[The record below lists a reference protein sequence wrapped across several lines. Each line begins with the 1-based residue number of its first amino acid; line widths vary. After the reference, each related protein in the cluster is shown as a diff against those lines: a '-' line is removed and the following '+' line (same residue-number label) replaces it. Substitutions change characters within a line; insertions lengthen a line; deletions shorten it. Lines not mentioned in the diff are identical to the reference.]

1 VTDTV
6 ETLELPPQHRP
17 EPPTGAKRTR
27 LIVTIAIVVPAIW
40 SVLGLDISMDR
51 IIGAPADMWNIVRQ
65 MFPPDLSYEQ
75 VFERTLPK
83 VMESLYIA
91 WIGTLIG
98 AFFSFFLSFLAA
110 KNLSPTWLTT
120 VVRNIFNAIR
130 AFPELLLA
138 FILLPITGLGA
149 WTGTLA
155 IGLHSIGTLGK
166 LSSEV
171 IEGIDPGP
179 LEAID
184 SAGGR
189 RTSVMRYGVL
199 PQVLPTIVAYW
210 LYRFEINLRVS
221 AFLGVIGAGG
231 VGAELVSPLR
241 CRNFPAAGTVLLIT
255 IGVVLIIDAISSAI
269 RRRIIAGKSG
279 EEASSEIFAEATPG
293 EVR

>member
-1 VTDTV
+1 MSEVFRDT
-6 ETLELPPQHRP
+6 EAPLGRP
-17 EPPTGAKRTR
+17 EAPHGTR
-27 LIVTIAIVVPAIW
+27 WIRWTVVAVLVVPSIW
-40 SVLGLDISMDR
+40 AASGLGISMQR
-51 IIGAPADMWNIVRQ
+51 ILEAPADMWRIIRP
-65 MFPPDLSYEQ
+65 MFRPDFSYNQ
-75 VFERTLPK
+75 VFVRTLPK

-91 WIGTLIG
+91 WIGTIVG
-98 AFFSFFLSFLAA
+98 ALFSFLLSFAAA
-110 KNLSPTWLTT
+110 KNLSPRWLTF
-120 VVRNIFNAIR
+120 VIRNLFNAIR

-138 FILLPITGLGA
+138 FIFLPIFGLGA

-179 LEAID
+179 LEAIH

-189 RTSVMRYGVL
+189 WPSVMRFGVL

-231 VGAELVSPLR
+231 VGAELVSQLR
-241 CRNFPAAGTVLLIT
+241 FRNFRAAGTVLLVT
-255 IGVVLIIDAISSAI
+255 IAVVLIIDTVSSMI
-269 RRRIIAGKSG
+269 RRRIITGKAG
-279 EEASSEIFAEATPG
+279 EEGPTELFEEPAAVG
-293 EVR
+293 VL

>member
-1 VTDTV
+1 MTDTI
-6 ETLELPPQHRP
+6 ETLDLQPQQRP
-17 EPPTGAKRTR
+17 EPPRGAKWTR

-40 SVLGLDISMDR
+40 SVLGLDISVER
-51 IIGAPADMWNIVRQ
+51 LLSAPGDMWNIIRQ

-91 WIGTLIG
+91 WIGTMIG
-98 AFFSFFLSFLAA
+98 AFFSFILSFLAA
-110 KNLSPTWLTT
+110 KNLSPAWLTFI
-120 VVRNIFNAIR
+120 VRNLFNAIR

-189 RTSVMRYGVL
+189 RTSVMRFGVL

-231 VGAELVSPLR
+231 VGAELVNQLR
-241 CRNFPAAGTVLLIT
+241 FRNFPAAGTVLLVT
-255 IGVVLIIDAISSAI
+255 IVVVLIIDGISSAI
-269 RRRIIAGKSG
+269 RRRIIAGKPG
-279 EEASSEIFAEATPG
+279 DEAPPEVFAEPTPLG
-293 EVR
+293 TI

>member
-1 VTDTV
+1 MTSVE
-6 ETLELPPQHRP
+6 ETLDRPEQRRP
-17 EPPTGAKRTR
+17 EPPRGTR
-27 LIVTIAIVVPAIW
+27 LTRWVIAVVLIVPAIW
-40 SVLGLDISMDR
+40 SAMGLDISLER
-51 IIGAPADMWNIVRQ
+51 ILSAPADMWNIVRQ

-91 WIGTLIG
+91 WIGTMIG
-98 AFFSFFLSFLAA
+98 AFFSFILSFLAA
-110 KNLSPTWLTT
+110 KNLSPNWLTFII
-120 VVRNIFNAIR
+120 RNLFNAIR

-138 FILLPITGLGA
+138 FVLLPITGLGA

-166 LSSEV
+166 LSSEAL
-171 IEGIDPGP
+171 EGIDAGP
-179 LEAID
+179 PEAIE

-189 RTSVMRYGVL
+189 RTSVMRFGVL

-231 VGAELVSPLR
+231 VGAELVSQLR
-241 CRNFPAAGTVLLIT
+241 FRNFPAAGTVLLVT
-255 IGVVLIIDAISSAI
+255 IVVVLIIDTISSAI
-269 RRRIIAGKSG
+269 RRRIIAGKPG
-279 EEASSEIFAEATPG
+279 EEAPPEMFADTVPVG
-293 EVR
+293 TI

>member
-1 VTDTV
+1 MTEVMRGDATT
-6 ETLELPPQHRP
+6 ERP
-17 EPPTGAKRTR
+17 EAPRGKRWTR
-27 LIVTIAIVVPAIW
+27 WAVFIVLVVPAIW
-40 SVLGLDISMDR
+40 SAMGLDISLER
-51 IIGAPADMWNIVRQ
+51 ILGAPADMWNIAKEMV
-65 MFPPDLSYEQ
+65 PPDFSREQ
-75 VFERTLPK
+75 VLERTLPK

-91 WIGTLIG
+91 WIGTMIG
-98 AFFSFFLSFLAA
+98 ASVSFLLSFMAA
-110 KNLSPTWLTT
+110 KNLSPRWLTFII
-120 VVRNIFNAIR
+120 RNLFNAIR

-138 FILLPITGLGA
+138 FIFLPIFGLGA

-189 RTSVMRYGVL
+189 WPEVMRFGVL

-231 VGAELVSPLR
+231 VGAELVSQLR
-241 CRNFPAAGTVLLIT
+241 FRNFAAAGTVLLVT
-255 IGVVLIIDAISSAI
+255 IVVVLIIDGISSAI
-269 RRRIIAGKSG
+269 RRRIIAGKAD
-279 EEASSEIFAEATPG
+279 EEEPDELFAEPARLGTI
-293 EVR
+293 

>member
-1 VTDTV
+1 MSDTV
-6 ETLELPPQHRP
+6 ERIEEPEQRPVPPR
-17 EPPTGAKRTR
+17 GTR
-27 LIVTIAIVVPAIW
+27 WTRWLVFIVLVIPAIW
-40 SVLGLDISMDR
+40 AAMGLEISIER
-51 IIGAPADMWNIVRQ
+51 ILGAPADMWNIVKA
-65 MFPPDLSYEQ
+65 MIPPDFSTEQ

-91 WIGTLIG
+91 WIGTMIG
-98 AFFSFFLSFLAA
+98 AFFSFLLSFAAA
-110 KNLSPTWLTT
+110 KNLSPRWLTFI
-120 VVRNIFNAIR
+120 VRNLFNAIR

-138 FILLPITGLGA
+138 FIFLPIFGLGA

-179 LEAID
+179 LEAIH

-189 RTSVMRYGVL
+189 WPSVMRFGVL

-231 VGAELVSPLR
+231 VGAELVSQLR
-241 CRNFPAAGTVLLIT
+241 FRNFPAAGTVLLVT
-255 IGVVLIIDAISSAI
+255 IVVVLIIDTISSAI
-269 RRRIIAGKSG
+269 RRRIIAGKAG
-279 EEASSEIFAEATPG
+279 EEAPTELFQELPA
-293 EVR
+293 

>member
-1 VTDTV
+1 VTDTI
-6 ETLELPPQHRP
+6 ETLDRPSQKRP
-17 EPPTGAKRTR
+17 EPPKGGKWTR
-27 LIVTIAIVVPAIW
+27 LIIGIALIVPAIW
-40 SVLGLDISMDR
+40 SAVGLDISIER
-51 IIGAPADMWNIVRQ
+51 LLGAPADMWNIVKQ

-83 VMESLYIA
+83 VMESIYIA
-91 WIGTLIG
+91 WIGTMIG

-110 KNLSPTWLTT
+110 KNISPAWLTFI
-120 VVRNIFNAIR
+120 VRNVFNAIR

-149 WTGTLA
+149 YTGTLA

-166 LSSEV
+166 LSSEA
-171 IEGIDPGP
+171 IEGIDAGP

-189 RTSVMRYGVL
+189 RTSVMRFGVF

-231 VGAELVSPLR
+231 VGAELVSQLR
-241 CRNFPAAGTVLLIT
+241 FRNFPAAGTVLLAT
-255 IGVVLIIDAISSAI
+255 IIVVLIIDTISSAI
-269 RRRIIAGKSG
+269 RRRIIAGKPG
-279 EEASSEIFAEATPG
+279 EEAPPEMFAEAG
-293 EVR
+293 VAGL

>member
-1 VTDTV
+1 MSEIFHDTGA
-6 ETLELPPQHRP
+6 PAGRP
-17 EPPTGAKRTR
+17 EAPRSTR
-27 LIVTIAIVVPAIW
+27 WIRWTVLVILVVPALW
-40 SVLGLDISMDR
+40 AASGLGISMQR
-51 IIGAPADMWNIVRQ
+51 ILEAPADMWKIIRA
-65 MFPPDLSYEQ
+65 MYPPDFSYNQ

-91 WIGTLIG
+91 WIGTMVG
-98 AFFSFFLSFLAA
+98 AFFSFILSFGAA
-110 KNLSPTWLTT
+110 KNLSPRWLTF
-120 VVRNIFNAIR
+120 VIRNLFNAIR

-138 FILLPITGLGA
+138 FIFLPIFGLGA

-179 LEAID
+179 LEAIH

-189 RTSVMRYGVL
+189 WPSVMRFGVL

-231 VGAELVSPLR
+231 VGAELVSQLR
-241 CRNFPAAGTVLLIT
+241 FRNFQAAGTVLLVT
-255 IGVVLIIDAISSAI
+255 IVVVLIIDTVSSMI
-269 RRRIIAGKSG
+269 RRRIIAGKAG
-279 EEASSEIFAEATPG
+279 EEGPTELFEEPAAVG
-293 EVR
+293 VL